1 MHGGPKDC
9 SSHTSNLAS
18 VLEWPVASGD
28 KRRRQDAPRV
38 HGVPKVAKR
47 AVRLTRQTHQH
58 LERAAEPRGSVR
70 VVLLGSEV
78 WESSGLD
85 QMKSWDTRGLESTSG
100 LQGPPW

>member
-1 MHGGPKDC
+1 MHGGARDC
-9 SSHTSNLAS
+9 SSHTNNLAS
-18 VLEWPVASGD
+18 VLEWPMASGD

-58 LERAAEPRGSVR
+58 LERDAESRGSVR

-85 QMKSWDTRGLESTSG
+85 GMKSWDTSGLESKSS
-100 LQGPPW
+100 W